1 MHAALHTGSQLVNCP
16 RRKKNAAVMNKN
28 PSLPCHLYPLKEN
41 FDPLL
46 QFSVTGSYC
55 VISQHSPLMAMN
67 SPYFTSSKFLTFETF
82 FKIKPLT
89 ELQEAQVHII
99 HKLAALSCQ
108 VDISARGTW
117 VSVVYESFKH
127 SKFFQDTYSL
137 CLFKYFNSSF
147 IKNKL
152 ISLIIFL

>member
-1 MHAALHTGSQLVNCP
+1 MQPYTLTLNWWTAPEERKMQPLWMRIQRALPFVSSQGKRWP
-16 RRKKNAAVMNKN
+16 FAVVL
-28 PSLPCHLYPLKEN
+28 SDWQLLCN
-41 FDPLL
+41 FLA
-46 QFSVTGSYC
+46 FT
-55 VISQHSPLMAMN
+55 LMAVN

-99 HKLAALSCQ
+99 HKLPALSCQ

>member
-1 MHAALHTGSQLVNCP
+1 MQPYTLALNWWTAPEERKMQQLWIRIQLALPFVSSQGKLWPFTVVLSDWQLL
-16 RRKKNAAVMNKN
+16 R
-28 PSLPCHLYPLKEN
+28 N
-41 FDPLL
+41 FLA
-46 QFSVTGSYC
+46 FT
-55 VISQHSPLMAMN
+55 LMAMN

-99 HKLAALSCQ
+99 HKLPALSCQ

-127 SKFFQDTYSL
+127 SNFFQDTYSL